1 MKCNRE
7 TLFDLLAAALVA
19 AFFLALIMHEFDLW
33 RY

>member
-1 MKCNRE
+1 MAMNRE

-19 AFFLALIMHEFDLW
+19 ASFLALVMYEFDLW